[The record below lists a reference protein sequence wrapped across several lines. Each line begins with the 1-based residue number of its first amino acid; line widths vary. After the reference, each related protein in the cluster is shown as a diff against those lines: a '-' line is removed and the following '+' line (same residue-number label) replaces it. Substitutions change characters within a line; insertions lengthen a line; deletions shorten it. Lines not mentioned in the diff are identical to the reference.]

1 MSIVQDKYRY
11 LSPRLE
17 LLHDVVVLSQAWKK
31 AHTYIRRHNWY
42 ADTLELDCS
51 ALGLEPLL
59 ETWSEEVKNE
69 SYQTLPMR
77 LVPAPKNG
85 AWEFSSEHQGGW
97 GPKPTKDK
105 DYVLR
110 PLAHVGIR
118 DQTVSTAVM
127 LCLADCI
134 ETAQGDPSLKSQE
147 AADAGVYSYGNRLYC
162 RWTKPK
168 RKLPRAQFSWGNSD
182 TYSRYFQ
189 DYQQFVERPSK
200 IAETVAS
207 RDRKKTVYIVKLD
220 LKAFYDNID
229 IDRLIVCLHA
239 EYERYRRRHPE
250 LPASDKGFWEL
261 AQRALSY
268 QWDSSDHSLK
278 GLLRDGVLRQGLPQ
292 GLVSSGFFANAYLLD
307 FDRAIGD
314 QLRTNHGLV
323 YQILQLAPI
332 TVHDY
337 CRYVDDL
344 RLVISVDGSHSM
356 ESLKSDLTAWVQR
369 CLDASI
375 QVGPESRAKLEV
387 SEKKTEIELFAAAG
401 RQSGV
406 AARMKLLQQQL
417 SGPFDMATLQQVENG
432 LDGLLALAELDFGE
446 EDDSSKGASE
456 LSLASIERPK
466 IEVRDDTLTRFSA
479 YRLTKSLRL
488 RRSMTDLTEQTD
500 GGLAGE
506 TLKHEFEVAG
516 RRLVSAWARNPS
528 LVQVLR
534 YGLDIFPDDGLLS
547 PVLDALTKQLDVTE
561 SKQQR
566 VAYYVAAEVLKAGAT
581 ETGWRVANDPHF
593 EVGNIHKYR
602 GCLTSFAKEIMTRS
616 DVPWYVL
623 QQAVLY
629 LATQGIAANPPQDQ
643 DAVTYHAI
651 LADYIRGIYTPRRS
665 APEQAI
671 AVSLVGHQLL
681 GNPKHYLKWFRE
693 FAKNWQK
700 DVVAKA
706 LEMVGLNNAL
716 LYDALT
722 KMPRNGLAAVSKQLP
737 GYLRQD
743 SDSIAGNSEA
753 NLIDGTWLPL
763 SRIFRHQPNP
773 LSQENGLLQLA
784 LALGQLFETKSP
796 DPVAVTPF
804 TIKVR
809 CDNWGLINDPS
820 VTGRLLLEIEPS
832 RKDVV
837 GDPRYRAPEWCQRNF
852 AWMYAI
858 GRLLRAAATG
868 ELDFTSR
875 QWVLREETGRYTG
888 IRSTWQKRRLG
899 MMHAAT
905 ALGGTTTPI
914 TPWFS
919 ELLLKLLQWP
929 GIVADAELIP
939 EFDGIDSPQRFVR
952 FIEDRLRMQAGIYGK
967 SSGLPI
973 YAYPIEWTL
982 DNEKGFRVALVQGLM
997 PSEDDFTKS
1006 EGKLDASGY
1015 RARHRNHTASL
1026 INLLHR
1032 HIQAHDSITGRPHKP
1047 YVDLIVFPE
1056 YSIHPADQ
1064 DLIRGLSD
1072 ATGAMAFYGLLGAKH
1087 PTTGVPVNAAR
1098 WLVPQRRGT
1107 RRSWIEVD
1115 QGKEY
1120 PTQFEKM
1127 FGVTSW
1133 RPYQVV
1139 IELHDPKG
1147 KGEPYRIAGAIC
1159 YDATDISL
1167 AADLRD
1173 VSNMFVVTAMN
1184 RDVKTFDNM
1193 VSALRYHM
1201 YQHVLIANTGEF
1213 GGSTAQAPYQKE
1225 HDRLIAHVHGN
1236 NQIAISLFEIDL
1248 NHFGPELT
1256 ALPPEKSKV
1265 EPDKA
1270 QQQKFGK
1277 TKPAGLR
1284 RKPEKS

>member
-11 LSPRLE
+11 LAPRAE

-31 AHTYIRRHNWY
+31 AHTYIRKHNWY

-51 ALGLEPLL
+51 ALGLESLL
-59 ETWSEEVKNE
+59 ETWSEEIRKG

-85 AWEFSSEHQGGW
+85 AWEFATNHQGGW
-97 GPKPTKDK
+97 GPRTGT

-134 ETAQGDPSLKSQE
+134 ETAQGDPSLKPE
-147 AADAGVYSYGNRLYC
+147 DASETGVYSYGNRLYC
-162 RWTKPK
+162 RWRKEK
-168 RKLPRAQFSWGNSD
+168 RKLPRALFSWGNSD

-189 DYQQFVERPSK
+189 DYQQFVERPGK
-200 IAETVAS
+200 IAELVS
-207 RDRKKTVYIVKLD
+207 RKAPEKAVYIVKLD

-229 IDRLIVCLHA
+229 ISRLIACLRG
-239 EYERYRRRHPE
+239 EYEHYRHRHPD
-250 LPASDKGFWEL
+250 LPASDKEFWEL
-261 AQRALSY
+261 ARRALSF
-268 QWDSSDHSLK
+268 QWDSSDRSLR
-278 GLLRDGVLRQGLPQ
+278 GLLRDEVLRQGLPQ

-307 FDRAIGD
+307 FDRKIGN
-314 QLRTNHGLV
+314 QLRTDRGHFVQAL
-323 YQILQLAPI
+323 LLSPI

-344 RLVISVDGSHSM
+344 RLVVSVNGSHSPAD
-356 ESLKSDLTAWVQR
+356 LKTAITAWVQR
-369 CLDASI
+369 CLDGSI
-375 QVGPESRAKLEV
+375 QVGTESPARLEV
-387 SEKKTEIELFAAAG
+387 SEQKTEIELFAAAG

-406 AARMKLLQQQL
+406 AARMKRLQQQL

-432 LDGLLALAELDFGE
+432 LDGLLALAELDFDEGE
-446 EDDSSKGASE
+446 SPSKGTSA

-488 RRSMTDLTEQTD
+488 RRSMTDLTEQGD
-500 GGLAGE
+500 SGLAGE

-534 YGLDIFPDDGLLS
+534 YGLDIFPDEKLLS
-547 PVLDALTKQLDVTE
+547 PVLDALAQQLEVKEPKQL
-561 SKQQR
+561 R

-581 ETGWRVANDPHF
+581 ETGWRAISDPNF
-593 EVGNIHKYR
+593 EVGNIQKYR
-602 GCLTSFAKEIMTRS
+602 ERLADFAKVVMARS

-623 QQAVLY
+623 QQAVLF
-629 LATQGIAANPPQDQ
+629 LATQGIAADTPQER
-643 DAVTYHAI
+643 DAIKYHAI
-651 LADYIRGIYTPRRS
+651 LSDYIRGVYVARNS
-665 APEQAI
+665 ALEDTV

-681 GNPKHYLKWFRE
+681 GDPKHYLKWFQG
-693 FAKNWQK
+693 FASNRQPQ
-700 DVVAKA
+700 DVARA
-706 LEMVGLNNAL
+706 LEMVGLNDAAL
-716 LYDALT
+716 YGALT
-722 KMPRNGLAAVSKQLP
+722 KAPRNGLATVRRELPSYLKQYSNAARGTAKSGLV
-737 GYLRQD
+737 D
-743 SDSIAGNSEA
+743 SQ
-753 NLIDGTWLPL
+753 WLPL
-763 SRIFRHQPNP
+763 SSVLLHQPNP
-773 LSQENGLLQLA
+773 FSQENGLLQLA
-784 LALGQLFETKSP
+784 LALGRLFADKAP
-796 DPVAVTPF
+796 DPAAVTPF
-804 TIKVR
+804 TISVR
-809 CDNWGLINDPS
+809 CHNWTLINDPTPS
-820 VTGRLLLEIEPS
+820 ATAPLEIELGPLGAA
-832 RKDVV
+832 
-837 GDPRYRAPEWCQRNF
+837 GDPRYRAPEWCVKQF

-858 GRLLRAAATG
+858 GRLLRSAATG

-875 QWVLREETGRYTG
+875 QWLLREETGRYTG
-888 IRSTWQKRRLG
+888 VRSTWQKRRLG

-905 ALGGTTTPI
+905 ALGGTTAPI

-919 ELLLKLLQWP
+919 ELLLRLLQWP
-929 GIVADAELIP
+929 GIAAEAELIP
-939 EFDGIDSPQRFVR
+939 EFDRIDSPQGFIR
-952 FIEDRLRMQAGIYGK
+952 FIEDRLRGQATIYGK

-973 YAYPIEWTL
+973 YAYPVEWRL
-982 DNEKGFRVALVQGLM
+982 DSDKGFRVALVQGLM
-997 PSEDDFTKS
+997 PSEDDFKKTA
-1006 EGKLDASGY
+1006 GKLDASGY

-1026 INLLHR
+1026 IHLLHR
-1032 HIQAHDSITGRPHKP
+1032 HIQAHDSISGRPHKP

-1056 YSIHPADQ
+1056 YSIHPSDQ

-1072 ATGAMAFYGLLGAKH
+1072 ATGAMVFYGLLGAKN
-1087 PTTGVPVNAAR
+1087 PATGKSVNAAR

-1107 RRSWIEVD
+1107 RRSWVEVD
-1115 QGKEY
+1115 QGKKY
-1120 PTQFEKM
+1120 PTQLEKKYH
-1127 FGVTSW
+1127 VTPW

-1139 IELHDPKG
+1139 IELRNSGTNQP
-1147 KGEPYRIAGAIC
+1147 PYRIAGAIC

-1173 VSNMFVVTAMN
+1173 VSHMFVVTAMN

-1213 GGSTAQAPYQKE
+1213 GGSTAQAPYEKE

-1236 NQIAISLFEIDL
+1236 HQIAISLFEVDL
-1248 NHFGPELT
+1248 NHFGPGLT
-1256 ALPPEKSKV
+1256 ALRPESSKV
-1265 EPDKA
+1265 EREGAPK
-1270 QQQKFGK
+1270 QRYGK
-1277 TKPAGLR
+1277 TKPAGLK
-1284 RKPEKS
+1284 RKPVTS